1 MVLSTRWLFNFE
13 GTALKRVED
22 DRDTSYCE
30 EYEGRLRER
39 FTNPVTIAE
48 RLHLF
53 PSRTQKLSTVA
64 AKIAQANLARCR
76 VIESMVFHRSPFF
89 YTFYV
94 KLVLTYSAFHKSYYN
109 DLVRFS
115 I

>member
-1 MVLSTRWLFNFE
+1 MVLSMRWLFNFE

-53 PSRTQKLSTVA
+53 PSRTQKLSSLA
-64 AKIAQANLARCR
+64 LKILGGKLPGKLGRR
-76 VIESMVFHRSPFF
+76 RFF
-89 YTFYV
+89 YVF
-94 KLVLTYSAFHKSYYN
+94 
-109 DLVRFS
+109 